1 MPTDDRVA
9 REGDPEKEVSGMRE
23 NDVRPVRTEARC
35 GFPWCTTLHGET
47 AHPDDEAHRS
57 AGVGFTARVRSV
69 DETGAG
75 AEADVEVGIL
85 RRLDDD
91 EDWLVVEVAGE
102 GLAFGRD
109 GVRQLRRIL
118 VENPQIREAFLC

>member
-1 MPTDDRVA
+1 VPTDDRFA

-23 NDVRPVRTEARC
+23 NDVRPLRPQARC

-57 AGVGFTARVRSV
+57 AGAGFTARVRSV

-75 AEADVEVGIL
+75 VETDVEVGIL

-91 EDWLVVEVAGE
+91 QNWLVLEVAGG
-102 GLAFGRD
+102 GLAFARD
-109 GVRQLRRIL
+109 GVLELRRIL
-118 VENPQIREAFLC
+118 VENPQIRDAFFL